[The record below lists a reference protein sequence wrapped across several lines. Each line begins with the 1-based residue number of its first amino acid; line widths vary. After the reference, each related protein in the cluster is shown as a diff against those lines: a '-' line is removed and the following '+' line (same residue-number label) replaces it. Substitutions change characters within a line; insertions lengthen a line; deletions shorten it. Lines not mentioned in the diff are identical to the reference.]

1 MQLNP
6 SSSPLI
12 TWTMR
17 TILVSSNKDRYLSI
31 SISTAANRHIPKVH
45 HNSHLKTI
53 YRYLHNH
60 NCSTNLHNLINIFNH
75 INLIILTNPTYPT
88 IPTTLTPTIPTTPT
102 ILTNILNITN
112 STNHTIP
119 NLPNP
124 IPLNPPNSTPNSSM
138 TNPQMVNKWTITN
151 LCKLSSF
158 PIT

>member
-1 MQLNP
+1 MQLNL

-12 TWTMR
+12 KWTMR

-31 SISTAANRHIPKVH
+31 SISTAANRPIPKVH

-53 YRYLHNH
+53 YRYIHNH

-75 INLIILTNPTYPT
+75 INPIILTNPTYLT
-88 IPTTLTPTIPTTPT
+88 IPTIR
-102 ILTNILNITN
+102 TNILNIIN
-112 STNHTIP
+112 PTNHTIS

-124 IPLNPPNSTPNSSM
+124 IPPNPPNSTPNSSM